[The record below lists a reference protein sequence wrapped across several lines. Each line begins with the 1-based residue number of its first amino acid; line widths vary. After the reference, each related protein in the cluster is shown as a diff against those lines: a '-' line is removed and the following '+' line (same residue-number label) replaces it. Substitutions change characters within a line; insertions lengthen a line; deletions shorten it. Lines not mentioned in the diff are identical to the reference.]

1 MAKRKAKPSLEA
13 ELLAVLKRLAESETR
28 ITRRNARGSFRSYI
42 AKLKRYVEEHYPV
55 ITKEGVPK
63 KKPKAPWCPLCGA
76 VCKTWK
82 NLAVHMVEKHNMEGS
97 VWNDTQYGLTVANM
111 KCFCGKKGSAG
122 GIGRHLASQADL
134 GQHLRRGLATNI
146 LSEM

>member
-42 AKLKRYVEEHYPV
+42 AKLKRYVEEYYPV

-63 KKPKAPWCPLCGA
+63 QKPKAPWCPLCGA
-76 VCKTWK
+76 VCKTWN
-82 NLAVHMVEKHNMEGS
+82 NLALHMCDKHNMEYKHRE
-97 VWNDTQYGLTVANM
+97 YGEEYREIT
-111 KCFCGKKGSAG
+111 CFCGREGATNG
-122 GIGRHLASQADL
+122 MARHLASQSDL
-134 GQHLRRGLATNI
+134 GQHLKRGLATNI
-146 LSEM
+146 LKEM

>member
-13 ELLAVLKRLAESETR
+13 ELLSVLKRLAESETR

-42 AKLKRYVEEHYPV
+42 AKLKRYVNDYYPI

-63 KKPKAPWCPLCGA
+63 QKPKAPWCPLCGA

-82 NLAVHMVEKHNMEGS
+82 NLAYHMMDTHNMGQGEHWS
-97 VWNDTQYGLTVANM
+97 DAPSEYE
-111 KCFCGKKGSAG
+111 CFCGKKGSAG
-122 GIGRHLASQADL
+122 GIGRHFASQPDL
-134 GQHLRRGLATNI
+134 GQHLKRGLATNI
-146 LSEM
+146 LKEM

>member
-13 ELLAVLKRLAESETR
+13 ELLVVLKRLAESETR

-63 KKPKAPWCPLCGA
+63 QKPKAPWCPLCGA
-76 VCKTWK
+76 VCRTWK
-82 NLAVHMVEKHNMEGS
+82 NLAVHMMDKHSMG
-97 VWNDTQYGLTVANM
+97 GLYSPQLTFDSLT
-111 KCFCGKKGSAG
+111 CFCGKKGSAG
-122 GIGRHLASQADL
+122 GIGRHFASQPDL
-134 GQHLRRGLATNI
+134 GQHLKRGLATNI

>member
-13 ELLAVLKRLAESETR
+13 ELLSVLKRLAESETR

-42 AKLKRYVEEHYPV
+42 AKLKRYVEEYYPV

-63 KKPKAPWCPLCGA
+63 QKPKAPWCPLCGA

-82 NLAVHMVEKHNMEGS
+82 NLAFHMMDKHNMEGERWS
-97 VWNDTQYGLTVANM
+97 DAISKMQ
-111 KCFCGKKGSAG
+111 CFCGKKGSAG
-122 GIGRHLASQADL
+122 GIGRHFASQADL
-134 GQHLRRGLATNI
+134 GQHLKRGLATNI
-146 LSEM
+146 LREM

>member
-63 KKPKAPWCPLCGA
+63 QKPKAPWCPLCGA
-76 VCKTWK
+76 VCRTWE
-82 NLAVHMVEKHNMEGS
+82 NLALHMVDKHDMKGERWSDAVS
-97 VWNDTQYGLTVANM
+97 VVV
-111 KCFCGKKGSAG
+111 CFCGKKSSAG
-122 GIGRHLASQADL
+122 GIGRHFASQPDL

>member
-13 ELLAVLKRLAESETR
+13 ELLVVLKRLAESETR

-63 KKPKAPWCPLCGA
+63 QKPKAPWCPLCGA
-76 VCKTWK
+76 VCRTWK
-82 NLAVHMVEKHNMEGS
+82 NLAVHMMDKHSM
-97 VWNDTQYGLTVANM
+97 DGLRFKEEASLT
-111 KCFCGKKGSAG
+111 CFCGKKGSAG
-122 GIGRHLASQADL
+122 GIGRHFASQPDL
-134 GQHLRRGLATNI
+134 GQHLKRGLATNI